1 MYLIPKNIKVKREIF
16 KGFGLSEIILMAIS
30 IGIGYILSMFI
41 NIYYLKMI
49 SFVFFPILT
58 FLLLIPLPNGNTLLK
73 IIKKFLKFR
82 MKQKEYKIKWGGIKI
97 SNKKFIKW
105 KKVNWNLEVSSYPN
119 NRLCLKIKSKNK
131 EIEITTDLSDLYC
144 DKEHIFINPD
154 VNNNGL
160 INTLKKYKIIREV
173 VGVTTYNYHS
183 ILIATLNMGV
193 LRKYDFNGVSEFISN
208 LRGDFNS

>member
-30 IGIGYILSMFI
+30 IGIGYILSTFI

-82 MKQKEYKIKWGGIKI
+82 LKQKEYKIK
-97 SNKKFIKW
+97 
-105 KKVNWNLEVSSYPN
+105 
-119 NRLCLKIKSKNK
+119 
-131 EIEITTDLSDLYC
+131 
-144 DKEHIFINPD
+144 
-154 VNNNGL
+154 
-160 INTLKKYKIIREV
+160 
-173 VGVTTYNYHS
+173 
-183 ILIATLNMGV
+183 
-193 LRKYDFNGVSEFISN
+193 
-208 LRGDFNS
+208 

>member
-82 MKQKEYKIKWGGIKI
+82 LKQKEYKIK
-97 SNKKFIKW
+97 
-105 KKVNWNLEVSSYPN
+105 
-119 NRLCLKIKSKNK
+119 
-131 EIEITTDLSDLYC
+131 
-144 DKEHIFINPD
+144 
-154 VNNNGL
+154 
-160 INTLKKYKIIREV
+160 
-173 VGVTTYNYHS
+173 
-183 ILIATLNMGV
+183 
-193 LRKYDFNGVSEFISN
+193 
-208 LRGDFNS
+208 